1 MINPVATSH
10 LTGREKWE
18 ETGMRMRVS
27 GIAAATVATL
37 MACVGPAIAQD
48 SFKIG
53 GVLPLSGAF
62 GIVGENMRRGA
73 VIALEERGNKV
84 LGKPIQVTWEDSET
98 STQVAVQK
106 TTRLLSQGVHTIFGE
121 VSSGSTLAMMKLTEQ
136 RKVPHIITLS
146 ADDRI
151 TGADKTR
158 YAFRTSNSVAMENA
172 MIGEFAKRQK
182 IAKIYGIVAD
192 YQVGRDM
199 WSALKADLAAKNIAI
214 AGEDFTPIGTKDYS
228 ILLDK
233 ASKSGAD
240 GLMLLVVGGD
250 VVTSLKQGA
259 DVGIKD
265 KMKVFGTMLMDETLG
280 QAVGPGSIGINSTL
294 RYHFTERSPRNQKFV
309 AAYRAKYNEYPS
321 QYAGEAY
328 DGLSWWLDTVEA
340 TGGWDKE
347 KWVDT
352 FANSTRFDSVE
363 GVKKMRSCDNQ
374 ASQIGLF
381 GTAVAGT
388 GELPPVTMKITETF
402 GAETLF
408 KPCS

>member
-1 MINPVATSH
+1 
-10 LTGREKWE
+10 
-18 ETGMRMRVS
+18 MRMRVS

-37 MACVGPAIAQD
+37 LACVGPAMAQD

-73 VIALEERGNKV
+73 VIALEERDNKV

-172 MIGEFAKRQK
+172 MIGEFARRQK
-182 IAKIYGIVAD
+182 IAKVYGIVAD

-199 WSALKADLAAKNIAI
+199 WTALKADLAAKNIAI

-347 KWVDT
+347 KWVDA

-363 GVKKMRSCDNQ
+363 GVKKMRTCDNQ
-374 ASQIGLF
+374 ASQVGLF

>member
-1 MINPVATSH
+1 
-10 LTGREKWE
+10 
-18 ETGMRMRVS
+18 MRMRVS

-37 MACVGPAIAQD
+37 MACVGPAVAQD

-73 VIALEERGNKV
+73 VIALEERDNKV

-182 IAKIYGIVAD
+182 IGKVYGIVAD

-199 WSALKADLAAKNIAI
+199 WAALKTDLAAKNIAV
-214 AGEDFTPIGTKDYS
+214 AGEDYTPIGTKDYS

-328 DGLSWWLDTVEA
+328 DGMSWWLDTVEA
-340 TGGWDKE
+340 TGDWDKE
-347 KWVDT
+347 KWVDA
-352 FANSTRFDSVE
+352 FAKSTRFDSVE
-363 GVKKMRSCDNQ
+363 GVKKMRTCDNQ

-381 GTAVAGT
+381 GTAVPGS
-388 GELPPVTMKITETF
+388 GELPAVTMKITETF

>member
-1 MINPVATSH
+1 
-10 LTGREKWE
+10 
-18 ETGMRMRVS
+18 MRMRVP
-27 GIAAATVATL
+27 GIAAVAVATL
-37 MACVGPAIAQD
+37 MACVGPAMVGPASAQD

-73 VIALEERGNKV
+73 VLALEERGNKV
-84 LGKPIQVTWEDSET
+84 LGVPIAVTWEDSET

-182 IAKIYGIVAD
+182 VAKVYGIVAD

-199 WSALKADLAAKNIAI
+199 WAALKVDLANKGINV
-214 AGEDFTPIGTKDYS
+214 AGEDYTPIGTKDYS

-233 ASKSGAD
+233 AMKSGAD
-240 GLMLLVVGGD
+240 GLALLVVGGD

-259 DVGIKD
+259 DVGVKD

-340 TGGWDKE
+340 TGGWDKD
-347 KWVDT
+347 KWVEA
-352 FANSTRFDSVE
+352 FAKSTRFDSVE
-363 GVKKMRSCDNQ
+363 GVKKMRTCDNQ

-381 GTAVAGT
+381 GTAIAGS

>member
-1 MINPVATSH
+1 
-10 LTGREKWE
+10 
-18 ETGMRMRVS
+18 MRMRVP
-27 GIAAATVATL
+27 GLAAATVATL
-37 MACVGPAIAQD
+37 LACVGPALAQD

-73 VIALEERGNKV
+73 TIALEERDNKV
-84 LGKPIQVTWEDSET
+84 LGKPIAVTWEDSET

-182 IAKIYGIVAD
+182 IAKVYGIVAD

-199 WSALKADLAAKNIAI
+199 WTALKADLGNKNIAVI
-214 AGEDFTPIGTKDYS
+214 GEDFTPIGTKDYS

-233 ASKSGAD
+233 AMKSGAD

-259 DVGIKD
+259 DVGVKD

-294 RYHFTERSPRNQKFV
+294 RYHFSERSPRNQKFV

-328 DGLSWWLDTVEA
+328 DGMSWWLDTVEA

-347 KWVDT
+347 KWVEA
-352 FANSTRFDSVE
+352 FAKSTRFDSVE
-363 GVKKMRSCDNQ
+363 GVKKMRCDNQ

-388 GELPPVTMKITETF
+388 GELPPVTMKIVETF

-408 KPCS
+408 KPCN

>member
-1 MINPVATSH
+1 
-10 LTGREKWE
+10 
-18 ETGMRMRVS
+18 MRMRVP
-27 GIAAATVATL
+27 GFAAVAVATL
-37 MACVGPAIAQD
+37 MACVGPVLAQD

-73 VIALEERGNKV
+73 IIALEERDNKV

-121 VSSGSTLAMMKLTEQ
+121 VSSGSTLAMMKLTDQ
-136 RKVPHIITLS
+136 RKVPQIITLS

-151 TGADKTR
+151 TGADKSR

-182 IAKIYGIVAD
+182 IAKVYGIVAD

-199 WSALKADLAAKNIAI
+199 WAALKTDLAAKNIVV

-233 ASKSGAD
+233 ATKSGAD

-340 TGGWDKE
+340 TGEWDKE
-347 KWVDT
+347 KWVDA
-352 FANSTRFDSVE
+352 FAKSTRFDSVE
-363 GVKKMRSCDNQ
+363 GVKKMRTCDNQ

-381 GTAVAGT
+381 GTAVAGS

>member
-1 MINPVATSH
+1 
-10 LTGREKWE
+10 
-18 ETGMRMRVS
+18 MRMRVS

-37 MACVGPAIAQD
+37 MACVGPAVAQD

-73 VIALEERGNKV
+73 VIALEERDNKV

-182 IAKIYGIVAD
+182 IGKVYGIVAD

-199 WSALKADLAAKNIAI
+199 WAALKTDLAAKNIAI
-214 AGEDFTPIGTKDYS
+214 AGEDYTPIGTKDYS

-328 DGLSWWLDTVEA
+328 DGMSWWLDTVEA
-340 TGGWDKE
+340 TGDWDKE
-347 KWVDT
+347 KWVDA
-352 FANSTRFDSVE
+352 FAKSTRFDSVE
-363 GVKKMRSCDNQ
+363 GVKKMRACDNQ

-381 GTAVAGT
+381 GTAVPGT

>member
-1 MINPVATSH
+1 
-10 LTGREKWE
+10 
-18 ETGMRMRVS
+18 MRMRVP
-27 GIAAATVATL
+27 GLAAATVATL
-37 MACVGPAIAQD
+37 LACVGPALAQD

-73 VIALEERGNKV
+73 IIALEERDNKV
-84 LGKPIQVTWEDSET
+84 LGKPIAVTWEDSET

-182 IAKIYGIVAD
+182 VAKIYGIVAD

-199 WSALKADLAAKNIAI
+199 WAALKTDLGNKNIAVV
-214 AGEDFTPIGTKDYS
+214 GEDFTPIGTKDYS

-233 ASKSGAD
+233 AMKSGAD

-259 DVGIKD
+259 DVGVKD

-294 RYHFTERSPRNQKFV
+294 RYHFSERSPRNQKFV

-328 DGLSWWLDTVEA
+328 DGMSWWLDTVEA

-347 KWVDT
+347 KWVEA
-352 FANSTRFDSVE
+352 FAKSTRFDSVE
-363 GVKKMRSCDNQ
+363 GVKKMRCDNQ

-388 GELPPVTMKITETF
+388 GELPPVTMKIVETF

-408 KPCS
+408 KPCN

>member
-1 MINPVATSH
+1 
-10 LTGREKWE
+10 
-18 ETGMRMRVS
+18 MRMRVS

-37 MACVGPAIAQD
+37 MACIGPAVAQD

-73 VIALEERGNKV
+73 VIALEERDNKV

-182 IAKIYGIVAD
+182 IAKVYGIVAD

-199 WSALKADLAAKNIAI
+199 WSALKADLAAKNIVI